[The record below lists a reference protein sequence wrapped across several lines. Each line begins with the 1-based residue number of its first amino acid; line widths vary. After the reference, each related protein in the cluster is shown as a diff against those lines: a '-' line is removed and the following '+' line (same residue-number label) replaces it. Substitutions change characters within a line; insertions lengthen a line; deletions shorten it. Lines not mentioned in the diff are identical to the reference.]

1 MKKFASFIIP
11 VILLILESCVTSLH
25 PVTENKN
32 DLVFKKE
39 LLGNWVDKD
48 LARYIIE
55 EASERGNKFY
65 RATVIDP
72 KRSSEPVN
80 FSDTSYF
87 IVSLASIKGKLF
99 LDCIADIKKFE
110 NKNVGGAAVSSLVPT
125 HFIIPVISISQH
137 EVVLSPM
144 DHDELLKVLNQG
156 KLKIKNE
163 ILNKDDIL
171 FTEKPKNLQ
180 QKLMELE
187 KFPGVFSR
195 SILKR
200 AIN

>member
-1 MKKFASFIIP
+1 
-11 VILLILESCVTSLH
+11 
-25 PVTENKN
+25 
-32 DLVFKKE
+32 
-39 LLGNWVDKD
+39 
-48 LARYIIE
+48 
-55 EASERGNKFY
+55 
-65 RATVIDP
+65 
-72 KRSSEPVN
+72 
-80 FSDTSYF
+80 
-87 IVSLASIKGKLF
+87 
-99 LDCIADIKKFE
+99 
-110 NKNVGGAAVSSLVPT
+110 
-125 HFIIPVISISQH
+125 
-137 EVVLSPM
+137 M